1 VTESRPERDD
11 DGSVDVEAA
20 WADIIAHWDD
30 GVDTDRTHPTVLPPA
45 SLRQPDVGKP
55 DVATPDAAEPDGAM
69 ADGNADGEAEDDEW
83 ADVRSRVGG
92 DRVRDAALRD
102 AEVDEAG
109 DDEGYVPPE
118 PPPLPRG
125 DAVSRLAWAGVLGAP
140 LFFMIAA
147 LFWRDAPTVLIFVAV
162 AAFVAGFAAL
172 VVRMPDRRDG
182 GDDDGA
188 RV

>member
-45 SLRQPDVGKP
+45 ALRQPDVRQP
-55 DVATPDAAEPDGAM
+55 DVGQPDDRQPDVREPGSTPDAA
-69 ADGNADGEAEDDEW
+69 GEDEW
-83 ADVRSRVGG
+83 ADVRSHVGG
-92 DRVRDAALRD
+92 DRAREAGERD
-102 AEVDEAG
+102 AEVDEAQ

-125 DAVSRLAWAGVLGAP
+125 DTVSRLAWVGVLGAP

-172 VVRMPDRRDG
+172 VVRMPDRRDD